1 MSTSRCRCSSFACR
15 STGRA
20 RHPVI
25 LLWLATAAAA
35 YRYLPGIRATQ
46 GGEIGLLAP
55 ANSAAIHTEEASS
68 RLFAVLATS
77 RTVIVQHD
85 PRGLSSAA
93 QQQIVTRAAALTE
106 HRYPGLAGVV
116 GALPVVDV
124 PSPLPFA
131 GQSHTTGPTYPFF
144 GPSVGLH
151 ERAALARRVEQT
163 LIDRPGDALV
173 GVTGVVPV

>member
-1 MSTSRCRCSSFACR
+1 MRRLTRAVDPSAATRSGMDDDGVRVSTSRCRCSSFACR

-68 RLFAVLATS
+68 RLFAVLATD
-77 RTVIVQHD
+77 RC
-85 PRGLSSAA
+85 
-93 QQQIVTRAAALTE
+93 
-106 HRYPGLAGVV
+106 V
-116 GALPVVDV
+116 GMVCA
-124 PSPLPFA
+124 
-131 GQSHTTGPTYPFF
+131 
-144 GPSVGLH
+144 
-151 ERAALARRVEQT
+151 
-163 LIDRPGDALV
+163 
-173 GVTGVVPV
+173 